1 MTETTVEAADP
12 TSITSRTEFGRA
24 LTALRTRAGLSIRD
38 VVDASGAL
46 HGTVAGWFSGQH
58 LPTRASEPA
67 FRTVRS
73 PGSGRGGDPRRR
85 SHVGGR
91 TRIRSRS
98 PRIAEDGRMLC
109 RCGES
114 SIPLRRWNFRP

>member
-1 MTETTVEAADP
+1 MPHPSTEPLDPGRIGSRAQFAD
-12 TSITSRTEFGRA
+12 A
-24 LTALRTRAGLSIRD
+24 LTELRTRAGLSVRD
-38 VVDASGAL
+38 VVAASGAL

-85 SHVGGR
+85 SPVGGR

>member
-85 SHVGGR
+85 SPVGGR

>member
-73 PGSGRGGDPRRR
+73 PGSGRGG
-85 SHVGGR
+85 
-91 TRIRSRS
+91 
-98 PRIAEDGRMLC
+98 
-109 RCGES
+109 
-114 SIPLRRWNFRP
+114 